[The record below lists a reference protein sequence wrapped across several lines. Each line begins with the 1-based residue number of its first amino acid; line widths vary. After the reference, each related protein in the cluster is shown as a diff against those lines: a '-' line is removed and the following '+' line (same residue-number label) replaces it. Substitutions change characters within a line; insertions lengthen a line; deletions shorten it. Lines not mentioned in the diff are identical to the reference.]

1 MKIYNIEEGY
11 GSRELGFNL
20 ILDFLR
26 YIGASYQFMFFIMA
40 VVMQI
45 LVYNIIKRY
54 NYSVW
59 ISVFIYYCISPFY
72 IATFNG
78 MRQYL
83 AIAVF
88 IVALKYI
95 EQKKIF
101 KYIMLVSSLITVL
114 GLAFVVGIL
123 YHYFQGQLM
132 GELKKEAVYISRGV
146 ESTGTDYLK
155 KLNDEDSRITYVDE
169 SGKVIYDNEANVES
183 MDNHGHRKEI
193 REAEINGEG
202 ADERM
207 SSTLSEKTMYY
218 AVRLENGNVLRVSS
232 NQASVWMLL
241 LQLLPPFAAVLI
253 LMLLLSGVFASR
265 LSGKVVEPLNGLD
278 LEHPDEN
285 DAYDEVQPLLSK
297 IGRQSRQ
304 IRLQL
309 EAARRQQKEF
319 SIITENMQEGLLVID
334 RYTMVLSVNSSVGKL
349 LKVKEIKTG
358 ESVYLLNRSEEFRG
372 VVGQVLE
379 GKHENKILRLD
390 GSEIQ
395 VIANPVTRENKTE
408 GAVIL
413 LVDVTEKVEREQ
425 LRREF
430 SANVSHEL
438 KTPLTSISGF
448 AEIMQDGFVKDED
461 VKVFAGR
468 IYKEA
473 QRLIRLV
480 GDVIRISRL
489 DEGGLPYQWEKLD
502 LYSLTHDIFSTL
514 HEAAEKQEVHMYMEG
529 GSTVLDT
536 VSTIMEEVLYNVCD
550 NAVKYNRRGGEVF
563 VRLKDGEDAVRVNVR
578 DTGIGIPKED
588 QERIFERFYRV
599 DKSHSKEIGG
609 TGLGLSIVKHG
620 VKTLNGRLWLNSEPG
635 QGTEIIMEFPKHHM
649 EEEAAE

>member
-1 MKIYNIEEGY
+1 
-11 GSRELGFNL
+11 
-20 ILDFLR
+20 
-26 YIGASYQFMFFIMA
+26 
-40 VVMQI
+40 
-45 LVYNIIKRY
+45 
-54 NYSVW
+54 
-59 ISVFIYYCISPFY
+59 
-72 IATFNG
+72 
-78 MRQYL
+78 
-83 AIAVF
+83 
-88 IVALKYI
+88 
-95 EQKKIF
+95 
-101 KYIMLVSSLITVL
+101 MLVSSLITVL

-132 GELKKEAVYISRGV
+132 DELKKEAVYISRGV
-146 ESTGTDYLK
+146 ESAGTDYLQQ
-155 KLNDEDSRITYVDE
+155 LNDEDSRITYVDE

-278 LEHPDEN
+278 LEHTEEN

-297 IGRQSRQ
+297 ISRQSRQ

-334 RYTMVLSVNSSVGKL
+334 RYTMVLSVNSSVGRL

-358 ESVYLLNRSEEFRG
+358 ESVYLLNRSEEFRD

-379 GKHENKILRLD
+379 GKHEEKVLRLD

-395 VIANPVTRENKTE
+395 VIANPVTRENKIE

-514 HEAAEKQEVHMYMEG
+514 HEAAEKQEVYMYMEG

-536 VSTIMEEVLYNVCD
+536 VPTIMEEVLYNVCD

-635 QGTEIIMEFPKHHM
+635 QGTEIIMEFPKPHM
-649 EEEAAE
+649 EKEAAE

>member
-1 MKIYNIEEGY
+1 
-11 GSRELGFNL
+11 
-20 ILDFLR
+20 
-26 YIGASYQFMFFIMA
+26 
-40 VVMQI
+40 
-45 LVYNIIKRY
+45 
-54 NYSVW
+54 
-59 ISVFIYYCISPFY
+59 
-72 IATFNG
+72 
-78 MRQYL
+78 
-83 AIAVF
+83 
-88 IVALKYI
+88 
-95 EQKKIF
+95 
-101 KYIMLVSSLITVL
+101 MLVSSLITVL

-278 LEHPDEN
+278 LEHPEEN

-358 ESVYLLNRSEEFRG
+358 ESVYLLNRSEAFRG

-489 DEGGLPYQWEKLD
+489 DEGGLPYQWEKLE

-536 VSTIMEEVLYNVCD
+536 VPTIMEEVLYNVCD

-649 EEEAAE
+649 ENKEAAE

>member
-1 MKIYNIEEGY
+1 
-11 GSRELGFNL
+11 
-20 ILDFLR
+20 
-26 YIGASYQFMFFIMA
+26 
-40 VVMQI
+40 
-45 LVYNIIKRY
+45 
-54 NYSVW
+54 
-59 ISVFIYYCISPFY
+59 
-72 IATFNG
+72 
-78 MRQYL
+78 
-83 AIAVF
+83 
-88 IVALKYI
+88 
-95 EQKKIF
+95 
-101 KYIMLVSSLITVL
+101 MLVSSLITVL

-132 GELKKEAVYISRGV
+132 DELKKEAVYISRGV
-146 ESTGTDYLK
+146 ESAGVDYLQQ
-155 KLNDEDSRITYVDE
+155 LNDENSRITYVDE

-241 LQLLPPFAAVLI
+241 LQLLPPLITVLI
-253 LMLLLSGVFASR
+253 LMLILSGVFASR
-265 LSGKVVEPLNGLD
+265 LSRKVVEPLNGLD
-278 LEHPDEN
+278 LEHPEEN

-349 LKVKEIKTG
+349 LKVKEIKAG

-379 GKHENKILRLD
+379 GKHENKILLLD
-390 GSEIQ
+390 GSDIQ

-536 VSTIMEEVLYNVCD
+536 VPTIMEEVLYNVCD

-609 TGLGLSIVKHG
+609 TGLGLAIARSAIVMHRGAIRVYSKENEG
-620 VKTLNGRLWLNSEPG
+620 TTFSVRIPLNYV
-635 QGTEIIMEFPKHHM
+635 M
-649 EEEAAE
+649 

>member
-1 MKIYNIEEGY
+1 
-11 GSRELGFNL
+11 
-20 ILDFLR
+20 
-26 YIGASYQFMFFIMA
+26 
-40 VVMQI
+40 
-45 LVYNIIKRY
+45 
-54 NYSVW
+54 
-59 ISVFIYYCISPFY
+59 
-72 IATFNG
+72 
-78 MRQYL
+78 
-83 AIAVF
+83 
-88 IVALKYI
+88 
-95 EQKKIF
+95 
-101 KYIMLVSSLITVL
+101 MLVSSLITVL

-132 GELKKEAVYISRGV
+132 DELKKEAVYISRSV
-146 ESTGTDYLK
+146 ESAGVDYLQQ
-155 KLNDEDSRITYVDE
+155 LNDEDSRITYVDE

-241 LQLLPPFAAVLI
+241 LQLLPPFVAVLI

-297 IGRQSRQ
+297 IGRQNRQ

-334 RYTMVLSVNSSVGKL
+334 RYTMVLSVNSSVGRL
-349 LKVKEIKTG
+349 LKVKEVKTG
-358 ESVYLLNRSEEFRG
+358 ESVYLLNRSEEFRD
-372 VVGQVLE
+372 VVCQVLD
-379 GKHENKILRLD
+379 GKHEDKVLRLD

-536 VSTIMEEVLYNVCD
+536 VPMIMEEVLYNVCD

-649 EEEAAE
+649 EKEAAE

>member
-1 MKIYNIEEGY
+1 
-11 GSRELGFNL
+11 
-20 ILDFLR
+20 
-26 YIGASYQFMFFIMA
+26 
-40 VVMQI
+40 
-45 LVYNIIKRY
+45 
-54 NYSVW
+54 
-59 ISVFIYYCISPFY
+59 
-72 IATFNG
+72 
-78 MRQYL
+78 
-83 AIAVF
+83 
-88 IVALKYI
+88 
-95 EQKKIF
+95 
-101 KYIMLVSSLITVL
+101 MLVSSLITVL

-278 LEHPDEN
+278 LEHPEEN

-438 KTPLTSISGF
+438 KTPLTSISGI
-448 AEIMQDGFVKDED
+448 AEIIRNGIVKPED
-461 VKVFAGR
+461 IPHFAGK
-468 IYKEA
+468 IYDES
-473 QRLIRLV
+473 QRLITLI
-480 GDVIRISRL
+480 GDIIKLSRL
-489 DEGGLPYQWEKLD
+489 DENQVPMERETVDMLEMARDVVQQLSSVARKSGV
-502 LYSLTHDIFSTL
+502 TL
-514 HEAAEKQEVHMYMEG
+514 VAN
-529 GSTVLDT
+529 GSHGQVQGVRQVLGEM
-536 VSTIMEEVLYNVCD
+536 VYNLCE
-550 NAVKYNRRGGEVF
+550 NAVKYNRAGG
-563 VRLKDGEDAVRVNVR
+563 RVWVDVQQVADR
-578 DTGIGIPKED
+578 VVLQVKDTGIGIPAAE
-588 QERIFERFYRV
+588 QGRIFERFYRV
-599 DKSHSKEIGG
+599 DKSHSKAVGG

-620 VKTLNGRLWLNSEPG
+620 AALHHATISVRSEPE
-635 QGTEIIMEFPKHHM
+635 QGTEITLTFP
-649 EEEAAE
+649 AA

>member
-1 MKIYNIEEGY
+1 M
-11 GSRELGFNL
+11 S
-20 ILDFLR
+20 
-26 YIGASYQFMFFIMA
+26 
-40 VVMQI
+40 
-45 LVYNIIKRY
+45 
-54 NYSVW
+54 
-59 ISVFIYYCISPFY
+59 
-72 IATFNG
+72 
-78 MRQYL
+78 
-83 AIAVF
+83 
-88 IVALKYI
+88 
-95 EQKKIF
+95 KKIF

-146 ESTGTDYLK
+146 ESAGTDYLK
-155 KLNDEDSRITYVDE
+155 KLNDEESRITYVDE
-169 SGKVIYDNEANVES
+169 SGKVIYDNEADVES

-241 LQLLPPFAAVLI
+241 LQLLPSFVAVLI

-285 DAYDEVQPLLSK
+285 DVYDEVQPLLSK

-334 RYTMVLSVNSSVGKL
+334 RYTMVLSVNSSVGRL
-349 LKVKEIKTG
+349 LKVKEVKTG
-358 ESVYLLNRSEEFRG
+358 ESVYLLNRSEEFRD
-372 VVGQVLE
+372 VVCQVLD
-379 GKHENKILRLD
+379 GKHEDKVLRLD

-536 VSTIMEEVLYNVCD
+536 VPMIMEEVLYNVCD

-649 EEEAAE
+649 EKEAAE

>member
-1 MKIYNIEEGY
+1 
-11 GSRELGFNL
+11 
-20 ILDFLR
+20 
-26 YIGASYQFMFFIMA
+26 
-40 VVMQI
+40 
-45 LVYNIIKRY
+45 
-54 NYSVW
+54 
-59 ISVFIYYCISPFY
+59 
-72 IATFNG
+72 
-78 MRQYL
+78 
-83 AIAVF
+83 
-88 IVALKYI
+88 
-95 EQKKIF
+95 
-101 KYIMLVSSLITVL
+101 MLVSSLITVL

-285 DAYDEVQPLLSK
+285 DAYDEVQPLSK

-390 GSEIQ
+390 GNEIQ

-536 VSTIMEEVLYNVCD
+536 VPTIMEEVLYNVCD

-609 TGLGLSIVKHG
+609 TGLGLAIARSAIVMHRGAIRVYSKENEG
-620 VKTLNGRLWLNSEPG
+620 TTFSVRIPLNYV
-635 QGTEIIMEFPKHHM
+635 M
-649 EEEAAE
+649 

>member
-1 MKIYNIEEGY
+1 M
-11 GSRELGFNL
+11 S
-20 ILDFLR
+20 
-26 YIGASYQFMFFIMA
+26 
-40 VVMQI
+40 
-45 LVYNIIKRY
+45 
-54 NYSVW
+54 
-59 ISVFIYYCISPFY
+59 
-72 IATFNG
+72 
-78 MRQYL
+78 
-83 AIAVF
+83 
-88 IVALKYI
+88 
-95 EQKKIF
+95 KKIF

-358 ESVYLLNRSEEFRG
+358 ESVYLLNRSEEVRG

-536 VSTIMEEVLYNVCD
+536 VPTIMEEVLYNVCD

-635 QGTEIIMEFPKHHM
+635 QGTEILMEFPKHHM
-649 EEEAAE
+649 EKEAAE

>member
-1 MKIYNIEEGY
+1 
-11 GSRELGFNL
+11 
-20 ILDFLR
+20 
-26 YIGASYQFMFFIMA
+26 
-40 VVMQI
+40 
-45 LVYNIIKRY
+45 
-54 NYSVW
+54 
-59 ISVFIYYCISPFY
+59 
-72 IATFNG
+72 
-78 MRQYL
+78 
-83 AIAVF
+83 
-88 IVALKYI
+88 
-95 EQKKIF
+95 
-101 KYIMLVSSLITVL
+101 MLVSSLITVL

-241 LQLLPPFAAVLI
+241 LQLLPPFVAVLI

-265 LSGKVVEPLNGLD
+265 LSGKVVEPLNRLD

-349 LKVKEIKTG
+349 LKVKEIKTE

-536 VSTIMEEVLYNVCD
+536 VPTIMEEVLYNVCD

-563 VRLKDGEDAVRVNVR
+563 VRLKDGEDAVRMNVR

-649 EEEAAE
+649 EKEAAE